1 MACSLQLIALGN
13 TFFQGQVIASI
24 QLPLFVTQLV
34 MPIYLITMGF
44 RAKASVAAAA
54 DAKVQTQNKA
64 VGA

>member
-1 MACSLQLIALGN
+1 
-13 TFFQGQVIASI
+13 
-24 QLPLFVTQLV
+24 V